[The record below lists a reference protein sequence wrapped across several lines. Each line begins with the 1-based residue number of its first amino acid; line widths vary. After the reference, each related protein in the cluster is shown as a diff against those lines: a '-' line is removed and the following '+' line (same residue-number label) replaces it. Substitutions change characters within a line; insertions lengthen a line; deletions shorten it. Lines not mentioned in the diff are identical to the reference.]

1 MSADVKTVKAILLQ
15 AAYEGAV
22 AVFENEPAVVLDP
35 NKDAYSEF
43 QNPELRKR
51 ALLIYEEAKIQY
63 AALKAALE
71 DNTIFP
77 DPVLPV
83 PTVPVAKPVTALP
96 GQDIGANIGQVASL
110 VGQVA
115 GAISPVVPQAVP
127 VAAVANA
134 VANSVKQ

>member
-1 MSADVKTVKAILLQ
+1 MSADVKTIKTFLLN

-22 AVFENEPAVVLDP
+22 ACFENEPAVTLDP

-71 DNTIFP
+71 DNTVWP

-83 PTVPVAKPVTALP
+83 STVVSTNKQTALP
-96 GQDIGANIGQVASL
+96 GQDIGANLASVVSAIAPAVATA
-110 VGQVA
+110 VPGAAPVA
-115 GAISPVVPQAVP
+115 GVVG
-127 VAAVANA
+127 AVANA
-134 VANSVKQ
+134 LTGK